1 MEDERKKEKRQKEDK
16 KRCAG
21 ILLEMIVKY
30 GAEIQEEAKP
40 GKPEDTI
47 KEV

>member
-1 MEDERKKEKRQKEDK
+1 MEDERKKEKLQLEDK

-30 GAEIQEEAKP
+30 GAEILEEAKA
-40 GKPEDTI
+40 GDSKNTSQEI
-47 KEV
+47 

>member
-1 MEDERKKEKRQKEDK
+1 MEDERKKEKLQLEDK

-30 GAEIQEEAKP
+30 GAEILEEAKS
-40 GKPEDTI
+40 GDSKSTSQEI
-47 KEV
+47 

>member
-1 MEDERKKEKRQKEDK
+1 MEDERRKEKLQLEDK

-30 GAEIQEEAKP
+30 GAEIQEEAKS
-40 GKPEDTI
+40 GDSKNTSQEI
-47 KEV
+47 